1 MKPNTVISVFLEG
14 RKINRW
20 ANPDLRFTGIA
31 GNSLSSFNGTIVTDE
46 NGNASGLILIPAGN
60 PPRENATWT
69 GDVDTIDYDTSGEEI
84 RLTTGNLTFRFTSSA
99 TDAPRDTVDTYAEVK
114 YYATGILPENPA
126 SIVSTKPAYFKSNEG
141 VQIINSNT
149 DNPLRPNPLAQTF
162 KVQNFD
168 GGLFVTG
175 IDLFFSTKSTDIPIK
190 VYLTDVV
197 SSKPGKNVVPGTE
210 KVLNPNTFLKCYASG
225 NIIVTKGESVTG
237 TKSAASG
244 PILKIID
251 KNGVEVVPS
260 ASGKF
265 SLTNE
270 QVYTLV
276 LSNHN
281 GRSFVQNEDL
291 TIPSVTLANAKD
303 GTDLKLT
310 IAKDSGRLSDIRI
323 KNTGANYDSAI
334 LTIESPQLP
343 GGSVATARIEVSDGK
358 IYNTEISLSGF
369 GYTEPPSVVVKGV
382 GNGAGGCEIET
393 FIEIDTPAVQMGV
406 ATDIVGI
413 TNSTIPTHF
422 AFDYPVYLQNDTEYA
437 MAVETDSID
446 YNIWASRLGEVDI
459 ATSTV
464 ITTQPSLG
472 SVYRSQNIDDWIE
485 DIFEDLKFKLY
496 RAEFSIAR
504 PAELLLTNGNLGY

>member
-1 MKPNTVISVFLEG
+1 M
-14 RKINRW
+14 
-20 ANPDLRFTGIA
+20 
-31 GNSLSSFNGTIVTDE
+31 
-46 NGNASGLILIPAGN
+46 
-60 PPRENATWT
+60 
-69 GDVDTIDYDTSGEEI
+69 
-84 RLTTGNLTFRFTSSA
+84 
-99 TDAPRDTVDTYAEVK
+99 
-114 YYATGILPENPA
+114 
-126 SIVSTKPAYFKSNEG
+126 
-141 VQIINSNT
+141 
-149 DNPLRPNPLAQTF
+149 
-162 KVQNFD
+162 
-168 GGLFVTG
+168 
-175 IDLFFSTKSTDIPIK
+175 
-190 VYLTDVV
+190 
-197 SSKPGKNVVPGTE
+197 
-210 KVLNPNTFLKCYASG
+210 
-225 NIIVTKGESVTG
+225 
-237 TKSAASG
+237 
-244 PILKIID
+244 
-251 KNGVEVVPS
+251 
-260 ASGKF
+260 
-265 SLTNE
+265 
-270 QVYTLV
+270 V

-281 GRSFVQNEDL
+281 GKSFVQNEDL

-393 FIEIDTPAVQMGV
+393 FIEIDTQAVQMGV

-472 SVYRSQNIDDWIE
+472 SVYRSQNVDDWIE

-504 PAELLLTNGNLGY
+504 PAELLLTNENLGYELLNIDPF